1 MLNPRH
7 FVVLAAS
14 VASPGLGAATC
25 SCAGVPLLGAMES
38 TAPDKGKWYLSTT
51 FEAHEIDKL
60 VKGSSTVR
68 DETGR
73 DRSSESLMAEVSY
86 GINQKWSVSALLS
99 RIGHERQIGANSSV
113 KASGFGD
120 SILMVKFSPWHAGL
134 FSRYGLSVG
143 LGAKIATGKDDETKN
158 QVVLAEDMQPST
170 GANSFIFWAHGNHT
184 FSQSGR
190 TEAYLGTSYS
200 RNSDNDRRYEF
211 GDEFT
216 LTLGASHRLESRWGF
231 NGSLKYRKTD
241 RDQRNSTDI
250 PNTGGEWLD
259 FVPAVQYHFTDNLAA
274 RLSGRIPVWR
284 DLNDELQF
292 TTTYAYS
299 LSVSYVL

>member
-1 MLNPRH
+1 MLDPRH
-7 FVVLAAS
+7 IVFLAATF
-14 VASPGLGAATC
+14 VSPVVVAATC

-51 FEAHEIDKL
+51 FETHEIDKL
-60 VKGSSTVR
+60 VNGSSTVP

-73 DRSSESLMAEVSY
+73 DRSAQSLMLEVSY
-86 GINQKWSVSALLS
+86 GFNQKWSVAGLVS
-99 RIGHERQIGANSSV
+99 RITHKRQIGANSRV
-113 KASGFGD
+113 KASGIGD

-134 FSRYGLSVG
+134 FSRYGLSIG
-143 LGAKIATGKDDETKN
+143 LGAKIATGADDEKKN

-170 GANSFIFWAHGNHT
+170 GANSLIFWAHGNHT

-200 RNSDNDRRYEF
+200 SNSDNDRRYDF

-216 LTLGASHRLESRWGF
+216 FTLGASHHLESRWGF
-231 NGSLKYRKTD
+231 NASLKYRRTE
-241 RDQRNSTDI
+241 RDQRNGVDI
-250 PNTGGEWLD
+250 PNTGGQWLD
-259 FVPAVQYHFTDNLAA
+259 FVPAVQYHFTDDLAA

-284 DLNDELQF
+284 DLNDQLQF